1 MLAHVL
7 KGEKLSEL
15 FVDCVFKP
23 GHCGEISPNL
33 SCYRSVA
40 LLCKI
45 KEWNQEPSYA
55 AKVKIIWGIGHT
67 GMPLSLAALKR

>member
-1 MLAHVL
+1 VLAHVL

-55 AKVKIIWGIGHT
+55 AKVKIIWESDI
-67 GMPLSLAALKR
+67 PECRYRLPR